1 MTPPLSRFRS
11 LSHSQQVLLC
21 VSVVLLLSSRA
32 LLSLSKL
39 EQTRWVVTR
48 LVGALPPYTRVANP
62 DHITWAVTCADTLLP
77 GTQTCLA
84 NAVVGEALFAA
95 NGYRAT
101 VRLGVGDPQDG
112 FQAHAWI
119 ERDGTIAIGDLP
131 ELDKYRILSSWE
143 VES

>member
-1 MTPPLSRFRS
+1 MTPLLSKFRS
-11 LSHSQQVLLC
+11 LSYSQQILLC
-21 VSVVLLLSSRA
+21 VSSVLLLSSRA

-39 EQTRWVVTR
+39 EQTRWAVAR
-48 LVGALPPYTRVANP
+48 LVGALPPYTRVADP
-62 DHITWAVTCADTLLP
+62 DHITWAVTCADAFLP

-95 NGYRAT
+95 NGYPAT
-101 VRLGVGDPQDG
+101 VRLGVGDLRDG

-119 ERDGTIAIGDLP
+119 ERDGTIAIGELP
-131 ELDKYRILSSWE
+131 EIDKYRILSSWE